1 MTTNMR
7 TTARTVP
14 FLVGRAG
21 RLFVRPG
28 RAGRLFVRP
37 GRAGRLFVRPGRA
50 GRLFV
55 RPAGTA
61 RFRPSRPAAAVAAVV
76 AAVVAAS
83 LLLTGCSSAAP
94 PVAGSGSPGQSAP
107 STATAAATAAPTN
120 PPTTVPAPAPAYKP
134 ATAAGPAQNVPVPVL
149 PAKAK
154 EFSKEG
160 LEAFATYWYSTL
172 GYAFETGDPGPMLAI
187 SDPGCKPCN
196 AMKSAATGGHE
207 NGRWIVGGQMEV
219 LTTEASFDPAP
230 DGSYQTITMV
240 RQSQVKYYRADK
252 SLSKDL
258 GAKSSVADIVVTD
271 YVKGQWIAQ
280 TVEHLK
286 GSSGE

>member
-1 MTTNMR
+1 M
-7 TTARTVP
+7 
-14 FLVGRAG
+14 
-21 RLFVRPG
+21 
-28 RAGRLFVRP
+28 
-37 GRAGRLFVRPGRA
+37 
-50 GRLFV
+50 
-55 RPAGTA
+55 
-61 RFRPSRPAAAVAAVV
+61 
-76 AAVVAAS
+76 
-83 LLLTGCSSAAP
+83 
-94 PVAGSGSPGQSAP
+94 
-107 STATAAATAAPTN
+107 
-120 PPTTVPAPAPAYKP
+120 
-134 ATAAGPAQNVPVPVL
+134 PVPVL

-160 LEAFATYWYSTL
+160 LEAFATYWYATL
-172 GYAFETGDPGPMLAI
+172 GYAFETGDAGPMLAI

-196 AMKSAATGGHE
+196 AMKSSAIGGHE

-230 DGSYQTITMV
+230 GGSYQTITMV

-258 GAKSSVADIVVTD
+258 GAKSSVADIVVTN

>member
-14 FLVGRAG
+14 FL
-21 RLFVRPG
+21 
-28 RAGRLFVRP
+28 
-37 GRAGRLFVRPGRA
+37 PGRA

-61 RFRPSRPAAAVAAVV
+61 RFQPSRPAAAAMAAVV
-76 AAVVAAS
+76 AVVAAS
-83 LLLTGCSSAAP
+83 LLLAGCSSAAP
-94 PVAGSGSPGQSAP
+94 PVAGSGSPGQGAGAP
-107 STATAAATAAPTN
+107 SATAAATAAPTN

-187 SDPGCKPCN
+187 SDPGCKTCQ
-196 AMKSAATGGHE
+196 AMEKTVAAGHKE
-207 NGRWIVGGQMEV
+207 GRWIEGGQMNILSV
-219 LTTEASFDPAP
+219 DSPFALID
-230 DGSYQTITMV
+230 DGTYQAITMV
-240 RQSQVKYYRADK
+240 RQERVKYYNADRTVR
-252 SLSKDL
+252 SDL
-258 GAKSSVADIVVTD
+258 GVTAPIADIVVGIYNND
-271 YVKGQWIAQ
+271 HWIAI
-280 TVEHLK
+280 TVEHLQ
-286 GSSGE
+286 GSKK